1 MGEMAPY
8 ANFMEEQIMKKILL
22 LAVAL
27 IAVSGIAFAQVDLS
41 KVKDGVY
48 FAQDKDFSSS
58 GWKEQVILEVSKG
71 KIVRAVWN
79 GVSNLPGATDKKTY
93 AASGKYGMI
102 KASKIKAEWD
112 TQAKT
117 VEDYLVK
124 TQDINF
130 SKFDAKGHTDAIS
143 GATFTVKGFFELA
156 QEALKGSPVAKGSYK
171 DGWYY
176 AEDPNFD
183 KSGWKNSVLVTV
195 VNGTIV
201 DVVWNG
207 ISKDPQAKSKYVQ
220 SQLGTY
226 KMNAKNGE
234 WYVQADRVAQAI
246 VKAGDPAKI
255 PVKADG
261 KTDAVSGVSI
271 TVQGITLAIEA
282 LKAAK

>member
-1 MGEMAPY
+1 MQHSRK
-8 ANFMEEQIMKKILL
+8 EQKMKKLVL
-22 LAVAL
+22 LAAAL
-27 IAVSGIAFAQVDLS
+27 VAVSGIAFAQVDLS

-48 FAQDKDFSSS
+48 FAQDKNFSSS

-79 GVSNLPGATDKKTY
+79 GVSNLPGALDKKAW
-93 AASGKYGMI
+93 AAAGKYGMI
-102 KASKIKAEWD
+102 KVSKIKAEWD
-112 TQAKT
+112 AQAKA

-130 SKFDAKGHTDAIS
+130 SKFDDKGHTDAIS
-143 GATFTVKGFFELA
+143 GASMAVKGFFELA
-156 QEALKGSPVAKGSYK
+156 HEALKSAPVAKGSYK

-183 KSGWKNSVLVTV
+183 KSGWKNSVLITV
-195 VNGTIV
+195 VNGSIV

-207 ISKDPQAKSKYVQ
+207 INKDPQAKSKLVQ
-220 SQLGTY
+220 SVAGTY

-234 WYVQADRVAQAI
+234 WHVQAERVTQAI
-246 VKAGDPAKI
+246 IKAGDPSKI
-255 PVKADG
+255 PVNNNM

-271 TVQGITLAIEA
+271 TVQAIPLAVEA